1 MPTPRIRAWEE
12 SGTYE
17 TVLGERLYVH
27 RTDGEGPLLVLLH
40 GFPSC
45 SYDWRALLELGL
57 PRATLAFD
65 FLGFGLSAKPA
76 NHRYS
81 LRDQADLVCELV
93 RASGEGEV
101 FVLAHDMG
109 TSVATELLA
118 RDLEGGLGF
127 ALEGVLLLNGSM
139 VQDAASPTL
148 GQRLLR
154 GPLGPLASRVSS
166 ERFFRAQL
174 GSVFSA
180 AHPLSAEEAADQY
193 ALYTHA
199 GGNRIAHRTIRYMD
213 ERKREAPRWHGA
225 LRDWPGRLSFAWAL
239 CDPVATPAVLE
250 ALLALRPA
258 APVLRWPELG
268 HYPQIEDP
276 AAVRAAL
283 EENLSA

>member
-1 MPTPRIRAWEE
+1 MLTPRVRAWEDG
-12 SGTYE
+12 GTYA
-17 TVLGERLYVH
+17 TVLGQRLYVR
-27 RTDGEGPLLVLLH
+27 RTDGDGPLLVALH

-45 SYDWRALLELGL
+45 SYDWRSLLALPL
-57 PRATLAFD
+57 PGRTLTFD

-76 NHRYS
+76 EHRYS

-93 RASGEGEV
+93 HDAGGPPV

-118 RDLEGGLGF
+118 RDIDGTLPF
-127 ALEGVLLLNGSM
+127 ALDGVLLLNGSM

-154 GPLGPLASRVSS
+154 GSLGPVVSRLGSQ
-166 ERFFRAQL
+166 RFFRAQL
-174 GSVFSA
+174 GSVFSS
-180 AHPLSAEEAADQY
+180 AHPLSGEEAADQY

-199 GGNRIAHRTIRYMD
+199 GGNRIAHRTIGYMD
-213 ERKREAPRWHGA
+213 ERMREAPRWHGA
-225 LRDWPGRLSFAWAL
+225 LRDWQGPLFFAWGMR
-239 CDPVATPAVLE
+239 DPVATPAVLD

-258 APVLRWPELG
+258 APVLRWPQLG

-276 AAVRAAL
+276 AAVHAAL
-283 EENLSA
+283 VANLPA